1 MRILNALMVDLLGR
15 RKDDFNWRRRTD
27 VEPLEEVRN
36 VLVLHLSDKIGDAV
50 VYSRLVDALVRA
62 RPRLPVAVGT
72 TARFAS
78 YWRSHPGVADVVVLP
93 PSQGKG
99 IVRAYRAGRRYRS
112 RFDVVVSFDS
122 FALPDHFA
130 LLRGLRPRVLVGFN
144 KHSYRLFDHSLE
156 EGRHGVYAR
165 QVASRIESVM
175 GVFGVDAHAEDL
187 DAHAP
192 FGPEDEAKAQAVL
205 DRLAQPGPRVL
216 VHTYGA
222 GKGRVLT
229 TEAIADVVE
238 ALRKAGFDGPT
249 FVGVP
254 EGFRS
259 DFGEGTVPVEPLP
272 DLTNLFALVAKMDA
286 VVATDTSVGH
296 IAAALGK
303 PQIALFTAEPNLATA
318 WRPLNERCVVVRS
331 RSPISVSEIDPK
343 ALGRAVGELRAM
355 LPSAPG

>member
-1 MRILNALMVDLLGR
+1 MRILNALMVDVLGR
-15 RKDDFNWRRRTD
+15 RKDDFNWRRRTE
-27 VEPLEEVRN
+27 VEPVERVGEV
-36 VLVLHLSDKIGDAV
+36 LILHLSDKIGDAV
-50 VYSRLVDALVRA
+50 VYSRLVDALA
-62 RPRLPVAVGT
+62 RSRRGIRIAVGT
-72 TARFAS
+72 TVRFAS
-78 YWRSHPGVADVVVLP
+78 YWASHPEVGEVVVLP

-99 IVRAYRAGRRYRS
+99 VIRAYRAGRRYRS

-130 LLRGLRPRVLVGFN
+130 LLRGLRPRVLIGFN
-144 KHSYRLFDHSLE
+144 KHPYRLFDHSLE

-175 GVFGVDAHAEDL
+175 EAFGIDVRAEDL
-187 DAHAP
+187 DAHTP
-192 FGPEDEAKAQAVL
+192 FDPKDETRAQTVV
-205 DRLAQPGPRVL
+205 DRLAMKGPRVL
-216 VHTYGA
+216 FHTYGA

-229 TEAIADVVE
+229 AVAIADVVE
-238 ALRKAGFDGPT
+238 ALRKAGFDGPI

-254 EGFRS
+254 EGS
-259 DFGEGTVPVEPLP
+259 HTDFGGGTVPVEPLA
-272 DLTNLFALVAKMDA
+272 DLSTLFALVAMMDA

-331 RSPISVSEIDPK
+331 QSPTSVSEIDPK
-343 ALGRAVGELRAM
+343 ELDRAAEKLRAM
-355 LPSAPG
+355 VPSVSG